1 VKIAIIGGA
10 GARVPLLVDGLVRS
24 DLPVSEVALFDIDAA
39 RLALVARVVARRHRD
54 LRLCTGGLEAC
65 VDGADYV
72 FTSIRPGGAEARAR
86 DEAVAMSHGIVGQE
100 TVGPAGFAM
109 ALRTIPPMVEYARAV
124 ARLAP
129 RAWIVNFTNP
139 VGMVTQAVAAAAGA
153 RIIGI
158 CDTPTELFEEI
169 AHALGVPSAACHFD
183 YLGLNHLGWV
193 REVYHRGEPM
203 LASLLA
209 GPDDRLERLYRA
221 PLFPPAF
228 LRELGLLPTEY
239 LYYYYRSSEAFE
251 HVRRAGRGRG
261 EVVARLTAD
270 LFTDLARPDVDPVAR
285 YQAYLEARDAGYF
298 QIESGAAAPLARS
311 PWAALTG
318 YDKIALQVVRAIH
331 FNTGAILPLDVLNR
345 GNLPEL
351 EPDDSIEVP
360 AVVTANGAL
369 PLHAGAVPPQ
379 VRDLLVRVKRYE
391 RLTVDAALRGG
402 RDRRLDALAANPL
415 VPSRETAER
424 LLTDLGLA

>member
-1 VKIAIIGGA
+1 MKIAVIGGA
-10 GARVPLLVDGLVRS
+10 GARVPLLVNGLVQS
-24 DLPVSEVALFDIDAA
+24 DLPIGEVALFDVDAE
-39 RLALVARVVARRHRD
+39 RLALVAGLVARRHRG
-54 LRLCTGGLEAC
+54 LRLRTGGLEAC
-65 VDGADYV
+65 LDGADFI
-72 FTSIRPGGAEARAR
+72 FTSIRAGGAEARAR
-86 DEAVAMSHGIVGQE
+86 DEAVAISHGIVGQE

-109 ALRTIPPMVEYARAV
+109 AIRTIPPMVEYARAA

-139 VGMVTQAVAAAAGA
+139 VGIVTQAVAAATGG

-183 YLGLNHLGWV
+183 YVGLNHLGWV

-209 GPDDRLERLYRA
+209 GPDEPLERLYRA
-221 PLFPPAF
+221 PLFPAAF

-239 LYYYYRSSEAFE
+239 LYYYYRSREAFE
-251 HVRRAGRGRG
+251 HIRRAGHGRG
-261 EVVARLTAD
+261 TVVARLTAS
-270 LFTDLARPDVDPVAR
+270 LFADLARPGVDPVAR
-285 YQAYLEARDAGYF
+285 YEAYLAARDAGYF
-298 QIESGAAAPLARS
+298 QIESGAPGPLARS
-311 PWAALTG
+311 PWAELTG

-331 FNTGAILPLDVLNR
+331 FNTGAILPLNVLNR

-360 AVVTANGAL
+360 AVVNANGAL

-379 VRDLLVRVKRYE
+379 IRDLLVRVKRYE
-391 RLTVDAALRGG
+391 RLTVEAALRGG

-415 VPSRETAER
+415 VPSREAAGR
-424 LLTDLGLA
+424 LLADLGLA

>member
-1 VKIAIIGGA
+1 MKIAIIGGA
-10 GARVPLLVDGLVRS
+10 GARVPLLVNGLVQS
-24 DLPVSEVALFDIDAA
+24 DLPVDEVALFDIDTD
-39 RLALVARVVARRHRD
+39 RLARVAGLVARRHRD
-54 LRLCTGGLEAC
+54 LRLVTGGLDAC
-65 VDGADYV
+65 LDGADYV
-72 FTSIRPGGAEARAR
+72 FTSIRAGGAAARAR

-139 VGMVTQAVAAAAGA
+139 VGMVTQAVAAAGA

-169 AHALGVPSAACHFD
+169 AHTLGVPTAACHFD
-183 YLGLNHLGWV
+183 YVGLNHLGWV

-203 LASLLA
+203 LARLLA
-209 GPDDRLERLYRA
+209 GPDERLERLYRA

-239 LYYYYRSSEAFE
+239 LYYYYRSREAFE
-251 HVRRAGRGRG
+251 HVRRAGHSRG

-270 LFTDLARPDVDPVAR
+270 LFADLARPDVDPVAR

-298 QIESGAAAPLARS
+298 QIESGAEAPLARS

-318 YDKIALQVVRAIH
+318 YDRIALQVVRAIH
-331 FNTGAILPLDVLNR
+331 FNTGAILPLNVLNR

-360 AVVTANGAL
+360 AVVNVNGAL
-369 PLHAGAVPPQ
+369 PLHAGPVPPQ
-379 VRDLLVRVKRYE
+379 ARDLLVQVKRYE
-391 RLTVDAALRGG
+391 RLTVAAALRGG
-402 RDRRLDALAANPL
+402 RDRRLEALAANPL
-415 VPSRETAER
+415 VPSRDTAER
-424 LLTDLGLA
+424 LLADLGFA